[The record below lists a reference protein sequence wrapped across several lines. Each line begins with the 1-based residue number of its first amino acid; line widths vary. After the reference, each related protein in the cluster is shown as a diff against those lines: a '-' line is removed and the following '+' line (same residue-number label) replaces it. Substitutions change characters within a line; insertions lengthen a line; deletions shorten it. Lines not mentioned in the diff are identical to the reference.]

1 MKRAGAFFVVLV
13 VGLSVALYLKLR
25 QQRLDAERPPGGSAT
40 IEGVEVDVVSRL
52 ATRIVA
58 IHVDEGDSVKKGDLL
73 VELDC
78 REPEA
83 MLAQAE
89 AGVAGTLV
97 AKHASTVGVEVAE
110 QGVAAAQRKTRAAR
124 AQVSASE
131 AHQRMLAVQ
140 LDAAKRS
147 SERVEK
153 VHARGAAS
161 EQVLDRINTEVAGL
175 DQQIAALQASVDA
188 ADAQA
193 AALATGVTAARKQ
206 VALARIKAEGAETE
220 QIAASAAR
228 DRAAVA
234 VSECRL
240 VAPRDGYVQTRNFEP
255 GEVVM
260 PGSRILTLVDTREV
274 DATFYLPNQELDAA
288 KVGRPVSVHADPY
301 PDQRFDGAISRVAV
315 SAEFTPRNVQ
325 TREDRDRLV
334 YAVEVKIPNQEG
346 LLRPGMPVEI
356 SVDRGAGASVDRG
369 EESTGAGEK

>member
-25 QQRLDAERPPGGSAT
+25 QQRLDADRPPGGSAT
-40 IEGVEVDVVSRL
+40 IEGTEVDVVARL
-52 ATRIVA
+52 ATRIVKLN
-58 IHVDEGDSVKKGDLL
+58 VDEGDTVAKGDLL

-89 AGVAGTLV
+89 AGVAGALV
-97 AKHASTVGVEVAE
+97 ARQGAKVGVEVAE
-110 QGVAAAQRKTRAAR
+110 QGVTAAQRKTRAAR

-131 AHQRMLAVQ
+131 AQRQVLTVQ

-147 SERVEK
+147 SQRVEK
-153 VHARGAAS
+153 VHAKGAAS

-175 DQQIAALQASVDA
+175 GEQIAALQASVDA

-193 AALATGVTAARKQ
+193 AAFATGVTAARKQ
-206 VALARIKAEGAETE
+206 VALARIEAEGAETK
-220 QIAASAAR
+220 QIAASAGR
-228 DRAAVA
+228 DRAAVG
-234 VSECRL
+234 VTECKL
-240 VAPRDGYVQTRNFEP
+240 LAPRDGYVQSRNFEP

-274 DATFYLPNQELDAA
+274 EATFYLPNQELAAA
-288 KVGRPVSVHADPY
+288 KVGRPVAVHADAY
-301 PDQRFDGAISRVAV
+301 PDKRFEGTISRVAV

-334 YAVEVKIPNQEG
+334 YAVAVKIPNQEG

-356 SVDRGAGASVDRG
+356 TVDRAGQAEGQG
-369 EESTGAGEK
+369 EP